1 MLVRRGMRRL
11 LPPPLALAIRREILV
26 RRVAGERGHR
36 EDDIDL
42 LPQFVRRS
50 DICWD
55 IGANS
60 GTYTLPLSRLSAKVL
75 AFEPVPHSFDIVE
88 RVTKR
93 ARLANVTLSRLALSD
108 STGTAK
114 MLVPT
119 EGFYGGYYLASL
131 SQDGNL
137 PVSTATIDGLIAD
150 GFPEPDF
157 IKCDV
162 EGAELRVIEGA
173 KQLIA
178 RRPPVWLL
186 ETFDEE
192 PLQVVQQLGYAV
204 YINLNDG
211 RRLGRVR
218 ERNVTRR
225 NYWLLPDSDTLG
237 DTIDGLAN

>member
-1 MLVRRGMRRL
+1 MLLRRGMRRV
-11 LPPPLALAIRREILV
+11 LPPPLALAIRREILA
-26 RRVAGERGHR
+26 RRVAAERGHR

-42 LPQFVRRS
+42 LPRFVRPS
-50 DICWD
+50 DVCWD

-60 GTYTLPLSRLSAKVL
+60 GTYTIPLSRLSANVL
-75 AFEPVPHSFDIVE
+75 AFEPVPHSYDILE

-93 ARLANVTLSRLALSD
+93 ARLSNVSLSRLALSD
-108 STGTAK
+108 AAGTAR
-114 MLVPT
+114 MQVPT

-137 PVSTATIDGLIAD
+137 PVTTATIDGLIAA
-150 GFPEPDF
+150 GHPEPDF

-192 PLQVVQQLGYAV
+192 PLQVVQALGYAV

-211 RRLGRVR
+211 RLGRVSA
-218 ERNVTRR
+218 RNDARR
-225 NYWLLPDSDTLG
+225 NYWLFPETNPPRPTHLTSL
-237 DTIDGLAN
+237 L